1 MFERLKRLYED
12 GKINEAGLQNAVRKG
27 WITQA
32 EMNGILGE
40 AEGKSEDS
48 GDAESGDA
56 ESTGNEGAE
65 RSV

>member
-32 EMNGILGE
+32 EMNEILGE

-48 GDAESGDA
+48 GDAESDS
-56 ESTGNEGAE
+56 E
-65 RSV
+65 